1 MADKSIMDEE
11 LNDEMIQDTETT
23 DGAIESVDEGLD
35 SIQDDKMQDIPDSDG
50 EDESDGDRKSV
61 V

>member
-35 SIQDDKMQDIPDSDG
+35 SIQDDKIG
-50 EDESDGDRKSV
+50 RAHV
-61 V
+61 